1 METQTNAPSRI
12 LLVDDHPAVRQGL
25 TVVLTSKGYVVAGES
40 DSREGA
46 LALLGQARFDLA
58 ILDLT
63 LKEGNGLDLLV
74 DLKAFDIPAL
84 VYSMHESP
92 TTMQRALD
100 SGAKGYVTK
109 REEPAILLEGVARV
123 LRGETYVRP
132 SPETTQ
138 EAGSPT
144 NAAQV
149 EEGLSRRERQILEL
163 MGQGEMNS
171 EIAQALHISARTVE
185 TYYQRMM
192 DKFGLT
198 NVKDLRKFA
207 ISQKMLLSK
216 DIG

>member
-1 METQTNAPSRI
+1 MEIPTNTPSRI

-46 LALLGQARFDLA
+46 LALLGQTRFELA
-58 ILDLT
+58 VLDLT

-74 DLKAFDIPAL
+74 DLKTFDIPAL

-92 TTMQRALD
+92 ATIQRALD
-100 SGAKGYVTK
+100 CGAKGYVTK
-109 REEPAILLEGVARV
+109 REEPAILLEGVERV

-132 SPETTQ
+132 SPATTQ
-138 EAGSPT
+138 EVGNPT
-144 NAAQV
+144 DAASV

-163 MGQGEMNS
+163 MGQGEMNT

-185 TYYQRMM
+185 TYYLRIM
-192 DKFGLT
+192 DKFDLA
-198 NVKDLRKFA
+198 NVRDLRKFA
-207 ISQKMLLSK
+207 ISKKFIL
-216 DIG
+216 